1 MSLSEV
7 GANSNICIFR
17 LFQDLL
23 PAGRRQ
29 TWRHHHVATVA
40 GLDLKC
46 AATACMTPFVPSRKR
61 KTEIPLEKA
70 QNTGHEPL
78 QSV

>member
-1 MSLSEV
+1 MSLSKV
-7 GANSNICIFR
+7 SANSNICIFR

-29 TWRHHHVATVA
+29 TWRHHHVATDA

-46 AATACMTPFVPSRKR
+46 AATACMTPPEKEKQRSPSKRR
-61 KTEIPLEKA
+61 KTLATSRCDPCDL
-70 QNTGHEPL
+70 
-78 QSV
+78 

>member
-29 TWRHHHVATVA
+29 TWRHHHVA